1 MPKAGPSITG
11 DDMRVQLRQVPEL
24 AQLDDVASRLS
35 AAAAANRN
43 PGELAELGVAVST
56 AAHGLARHLGGL
68 ADQVGELTDQAGQ
81 LSDQVGQLTG
91 RVDALWRLIAAV
103 VEGASADDGRAAGH
117 AAAGADPPPPEFL
130 QAIASAQGT
139 GRHGVRLSIAGK
151 DWVASLDPD
160 MPAADAAGAWLALE
174 RLAMATDGDGTGGTQ
189 PAKGSPKTP
198 VALDPQ
204 DHQGDR

>member
-1 MPKAGPSITG
+1 MPKAGPSVAAA
-11 DDMRVQLRQVPEL
+11 DVRVQLRQVPEL

-43 PGELAELGVAVST
+43 PGELAELGVAVNT
-56 AAHGLARHLGGL
+56 AAHGLARHLSGL
-68 ADQVGELTDQAGQ
+68 SDQVGELAGQVGQ
-81 LSDQVGQLTG
+81 LSDQVGQLSG

-103 VEGASADDGRAAGH
+103 VQGASSDGGRTASHAAGT
-117 AAAGADPPPPEFL
+117 DPPPPEFL

-160 MPAADAAGAWLALE
+160 MPATDAAGAWSALE
-174 RLAMATDGDGTGGTQ
+174 RLAKATDARGH
-189 PAKGSPKTP
+189 PTP
-198 VALDPQ
+198 SLLDPA
-204 DHQGDR
+204 DHQGDK